1 MNRKHKLLSI
11 GEAAKLTG
19 ASVKSLRYY
28 EQLNLLKPA
37 YVAPDSGY
45 RYYTTNQLYLVGI
58 IKFAIEMD
66 IPLKELSGL
75 LSKDGVDGI
84 IDFQAL
90 SSFAK
95 EVVNRKIQ
103 ILQHGLKFVE
113 FFEQQFA
120 LWEKYPVGSIYTRD
134 IPEKYIHVIPIPDNK
149 AFNKNLDYDNEVISL
164 FFDLPYDDVGDNVSL
179 EHGFLL
185 EHSPSGIQRYVFVE
199 VPKRK
204 SNYRPLPKGTYH
216 CLKGDAYSLE
226 NSQQIF
232 TDYLESVPS
241 FIAIETEIISAEI
254 NINNPINEL
263 RVITI

>member
-45 RYYTTNQLYLVGI
+45 RYYTTNQLYIVGI

-66 IPLKELSGL
+66 IPLKEISHL
-75 LSKDGVDGI
+75 LNSDGI
-84 IDFQAL
+84 VNFQAL
-90 SSFAK
+90 SSMAK
-95 EVVNRKIQ
+95 EVANKKIQ
-103 ILQHGLKFVE
+103 ALEHGLKFVT

-120 LWEKYPVGSIYTRD
+120 LWEKYPVNQIYTRT
-134 IPEKYIHVIPIPDNK
+134 IPEKFLYLIPIPHNK
-149 AFNKNLDYDNEVISL
+149 AFDRKLQYEDEVISL
-164 FFDLPYDDVGDNVSL
+164 FFDLPYDETSDNVSL
-179 EHGFLL
+179 EHGLLL
-185 EHSPSGIQRYVFVE
+185 EHSPDGVKRYVFVE

-204 SNYRPLPKGTYH
+204 ANYRPIPAGLYH
-216 CLKGDAYSLE
+216 CRKG
-226 NSQQIF
+226 NSYNIEQSQEIF
-232 TDYLESVPS
+232 TDYLADTPS

-254 NINNPINEL
+254 NINNPISEL
-263 RVITI
+263 RVIAL